1 MLRLLGAPRPTD
13 DEFTAFLAAADEAN
27 AAVWFWLGLAICA
40 ACLAWWP
47 TDPLVYPGLPELQAV
62 LGRHTRSGM
71 LLRTD
76 SDFCNYLLQDFEVAV
91 VPGSVFGLAP
101 YFRISYATS
110 MAQLEEACARI
121 AAACE
126 ALE

>member
-1 MLRLLGAPRPTD
+1 MLGKRTRGGD
-13 DEFTAFLAAADEAN
+13 
-27 AAVWFWLGLAICA
+27 V
-40 ACLAWWP
+40 
-47 TDPLVYPGLPELQAV
+47 LQ
-62 LGRHTRSGM
+62 S
-71 LLRTD
+71 D
-76 SDFCNYLLQDFEVAV
+76 SDFCRYLLQDFEVAV

-121 AAACE
+121 IAACA

>member
-1 MLRLLGAPRPTD
+1 MLSPRCC
-13 DEFTAFLAAADEAN
+13 ELNRA
-27 AAVWFWLGLAICA
+27 
-40 ACLAWWP
+40 
-47 TDPLVYPGLPELQAV
+47 PGLHCRVPEGAFYTFASCAGV
-62 LGRHTRSGM
+62 LGRRTRGGM
-71 LLRTD
+71 LLRSD
-76 SDFCNYLLQDFEVAV
+76 SDFCRYLLQDFEVAV

-121 AAACE
+121 ASACE